1 MAGPT
6 QGGDGF
12 GLGRGGG
19 WYRRRLERDFGM
31 RSVPFPGRRP
41 TRRGR
46 AATTNDRTPTEGSL
60 AEVEAA
66 LPSPVPLQSPFGQ
79 TEASLAEVEATVP
92 PSVPLRSPLAPT
104 GRIAA
109 TVALAICLGLA
120 GCAGGGSERP
130 TATTAAE
137 PLGSRPL
144 VPRTQSQFKGDLD
157 ALRGRVVVVNFWA
170 SWCLPCREEMPALER
185 VSQDYTDAGK
195 PVTVIGVDA
204 SDVRSAAARFLDEV
218 GVSYPTVYDQQ
229 GLRGGVAA
237 SWSVTGLPQTW
248 FVARDGS
255 RAGRIGG
262 RLTIDDLR
270 SRVDELLAEP

>member
-1 MAGPT
+1 MVGPT

-31 RSVPFPGRRP
+31 RKVPFPGRRP
-41 TRRGR
+41 ARRGR
-46 AATTNDRTPTEGSL
+46 AATTNDRTP
-60 AEVEAA
+60 
-66 LPSPVPLQSPFGQ
+66 
-79 TEASLAEVEATVP
+79 
-92 PSVPLRSPLAPT
+92 PT
-104 GRIAA
+104 RLAA
-109 TVALAICLGLA
+109 TVALAACLWLA
-120 GCAGGGSERP
+120 GCSGGSEEAADAP
-130 TATTAAE
+130 AE

-144 VPRTQSQFKGDLD
+144 VERTQPQFQRDLD
-157 ALRGRVVVVNFWA
+157 GLRGRVVVVNFWA
-170 SWCLPCREEMPALER
+170 SWCVPCREEMPALEQ
-185 VSQDYTDAGK
+185 VSRGYAEAGK

-204 SDVRSAAARFLDEV
+204 SDVRSEAARFLTEV
-218 GVSYPTVYDQQ
+218 GVTYPTVYDQQ

-262 RLTIDDLR
+262 RLTVEDLR
-270 SRVDELLAEP
+270 ARVDELLAGP